1 MTAPEDRTPEEFE
14 EDPTRRES
22 GAIVAEHRGTEPASE
37 RDTGT
42 YSGSPEF
49 VAGQESGFKVGF
61 KAGVDRALAALR
73 IDLLRAQCTEDE
85 IARVVARIRAVTDTN
100 R

>member
-1 MTAPEDRTPEEFE
+1 MTTPEDRTPDEFE

-22 GAIVAEHRGTEPASE
+22 GAIVPEDRGPQPASE
-37 RDTGT
+37 RNTGT

-49 VAGQESGFKVGF
+49 VAGQESGYKVGF

-73 IDLLRAQCTEDE
+73 VDLLRAQCTEEE
-85 IARVVARIRAVTDTN
+85 IARVVARIRAVTDAD